1 MFNGQNF
8 HAGPDGADTGV
19 ATVHLL
25 KGQVGK
31 LIVPAQA
38 GMDVAVFGDDAIG
51 HIRLGVKGPNNV
63 GGEAVE
69 ARVGVDERIYG
80 ALSRHRAPEHGQHPA
95 GRVHV
100 RVGRARMDDG
110 EEESHVSHIMDNN
123 LIIAGPQGVSTVVTI
138 PLQTLRGFFG
148 CCGAAAH
155 HARVIKRFSAK
166 NLSAKTFY
174 RRAGGCYANGFTSSR
189 CTRACPPKIADASLR
204 PNRRAS
210 LRDVAVTTVLHW

>member
-110 EEESHVSHIMDNN
+110 EEQSHVSHIMDNN

-138 PLQTLRGFFG
+138 PLQTLRGLFG
-148 CCGAAAH
+148 CPASPRYKRGKSVRGNRTHPPDFPALAGKLMGVATLCGV
-155 HARVIKRFSAK
+155 RLEVQGI
-166 NLSAKTFY
+166 
-174 RRAGGCYANGFTSSR
+174 CEGF
-189 CTRACPPKIADASLR
+189 PGFELR
-204 PNRRAS
+204 
-210 LRDVAVTTVLHW
+210 